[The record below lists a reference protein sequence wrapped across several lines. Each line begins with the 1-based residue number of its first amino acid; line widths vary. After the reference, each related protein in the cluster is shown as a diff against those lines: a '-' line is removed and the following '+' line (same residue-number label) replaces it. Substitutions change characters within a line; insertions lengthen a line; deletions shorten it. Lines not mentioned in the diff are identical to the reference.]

1 MIEVTCSKIYGDG
14 TYFERKRAIQK
25 GMFWKRWSTD
35 KTYKKNETI
44 KHLIFCI
51 PVGFPSST
59 SRRSSSCSRDMLKN
73 ISRWDIIYLEKNESS
88 IKGCFGNLGPSLK
101 RYFWKTGPPMMGYC
115 NDCVVL
121 FHLQAED
128 NLTVVEE
135 TRSKMILL
143 IWSLS
148 TKIFLDFIPLNKK
161 YYDFAPLRRKCFWVL
176 SHSMQKCFD
185 FTPPTNIFLEIIP
198 FSEKMFWFKSLRLFF
213 F

>member
-14 TYFERKRAIQK
+14 TYFERKGAIQK

-73 ISRWDIIYLEKNESS
+73 ISRWDIIWKNESS

-101 RYFWKTGPPMMGYC
+101 RYFWKTGPPMMGCC

-148 TKIFLDFIPLNKK
+148 TKIFLDFIPLSKNILW
-161 YYDFAPLRRKCFWVL
+161 FC
-176 SHSMQKCFD
+176 
-185 FTPPTNIFLEIIP
+185 PPSTKMFLGLIP
-198 FSEKMFWFKSLRLFF
+198 FNAKMFWFYPSDEHIFGNYPIQWKNVLI
-213 F
+213 